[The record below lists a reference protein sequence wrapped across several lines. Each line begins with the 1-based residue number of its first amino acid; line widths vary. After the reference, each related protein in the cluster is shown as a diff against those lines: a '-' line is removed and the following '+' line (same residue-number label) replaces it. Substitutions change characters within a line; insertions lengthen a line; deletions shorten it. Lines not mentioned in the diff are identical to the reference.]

1 MATAGGIL
9 AAVLILLTG
18 CEAMDKD
25 DWLDKPNSSDFAC
38 PPWYSQNADGECS
51 FIHQLPQIVC
61 QYGNSS
67 ELEMGFCMTVTNT
80 SIVVGQCPYIPVS
93 RNIGHLYHNIY
104 QVLPTDVD
112 QVNSS
117 LCAPYNR
124 RGFLCSEC
132 KEGHGLAAYRYY
144 GLMCVKCSNLPLQL
158 IFYIILLFV
167 PPTVSFFLFFLLKT
181 NVHSGDLTG
190 FIFFSHT
197 ITTTTFFFPNL
208 LILPQ
213 SLLGYW
219 PMQIL
224 MSFFAV
230 WSLEFGQ
237 FLLPPLCVSQ
247 RLTTLQ
253 LIGIGY
259 VPSIYPLILCVIIFY
274 LIQLHAK
281 GNRCLGILMKPF
293 GKLSEKFRFKT
304 RDHLSSIIHTFG
316 SFILL
321 SYGKNLFVSFSLLQR
336 YSLVALDHESDT
348 LKRLPP
354 LATDLKTTFLSSEH
368 IPFFLLGIVG
378 GMLTVILPLVLVLI
392 FPTRVFPKLI
402 LCCGL
407 RRWHAMRTFMEVFTS
422 SYKDGTETG
431 QRDFRF
437 MAAVYLIGRIAVAL
451 AWANHAGPNTSMVQ
465 SYAWVV
471 TAMPFIVVAVFFAFF
486 KPHRKLSSNAIDV
499 LLFLLLAKLSLLF
512 HFIYEVTVS
521 EATLKVLVAVVLTDL
536 AIPQAVYVTYI
547 TIRFVSRIRFK
558 LLSSELVF
566 KKSVRNRTRMESAPL
581 IPKL

>member
-1 MATAGGIL
+1 
-9 AAVLILLTG
+9 
-18 CEAMDKD
+18 
-25 DWLDKPNSSDFAC
+25 
-38 PPWYSQNADGECS
+38 
-51 FIHQLPQIVC
+51 
-61 QYGNSS
+61 
-67 ELEMGFCMTVTNT
+67 MGFCMTVTNT

-158 IFYIILLFV
+158 ILYIILLFV

-281 GNRCLGILMKPF
+281 GNKCLVILVKPF

-336 YSLVALDHESDT
+336 YSLVALNHESDT
-348 LKRLPP
+348 LKPLPP

-402 LCCGL
+402 PCCGL

-431 QRDFRF
+431 QKDFRF

-547 TIRFVSRIRFK
+547 TIRFVSRIRSK